1 MNQGWF
7 KIWRQV
13 ESNWVWDDKPF
24 ARGQAWVDLISRATY
39 KDGGESVFFMN
50 RVFALQRGEL
60 VTSLRILAKEWGWST
75 KKVSKFLDD
84 LHNDKMIEKR
94 NSDLLRIY
102 IMNYEKFQPIDE
114 ERKHRGNTKETARKH
129 RGNTSNE
136 VQESKEGKR
145 NDREKRFQKPTTEEV
160 KAYCEE
166 RKNGIDPQRF
176 IDFYESKGW
185 LVGRNPMKDWQ
196 AAVRTWE
203 KRDADQKPK
212 RSGKYDHLI
221 TKA

>member
-1 MNQGWF
+1 MSQGWF

-13 ESNWVWDDKPF
+13 KSNWVWDDRPF
-24 ARGQAWVDLISRATY
+24 ARGQAWIDLIGRATY

-50 RVFALQRGEL
+50 RLFELQRGEL

-84 LHNDKMIEKR
+84 LQRDKMIEKR

-102 IMNYEKFQPIDE
+102 IMNYEKYQPIDE
-114 ERKHRGNTKETARKH
+114 EKKQQRNAKETARRQ

-136 VQESKEGKR
+136 VEESKEGKR
-145 NDREKRFQKPTTEEV
+145 NDREKNFKKPTIEEV
-160 KAYCEE
+160 KSYCEE

-176 IDFYESKGW
+176 VDFYEAKGW
-185 LVGRNPMKDWQ
+185 RIGKNSMKDWR

-203 KRDADQKPK
+203 QRDAERKPK
-212 RSGKYDHLI
+212 RSGKYDHLV
-221 TKA
+221 TKD

>member
-24 ARGQAWVDLISRATY
+24 ARGQAWIDLISRATY
-39 KDGGESVFFMN
+39 KEGGESVFFMN

-185 LVGRNPMKDWQ
+185 LVGRNLMKDWQ